1 MGIIDD
7 MISRTLNISFFIV
20 RLCLFFNYPYFLA
33 LPAHANG
40 LSTTISNYLNQ
51 PNELEYIESHL
62 QLWLDS
68 SNINGN
74 NNLGLVSGQSIG
86 TWIDLSGNNHHAV
99 EVNADNMPIFNTNSV
114 LFDGSNDGLTLPSNI
129 IANTD
134 YTIIAVEKRTNLHK
148 VNYFLGQ
155 IKNTDG
161 HFESFNKVLHI
172 GYRDSTTFTVAQY
185 ANDFNA
191 TLATSYLANISNS
204 ISDISNTNQFSVYYN
219 GQFMSTGTG
228 NNSGPLSGDE
238 LLIGRSYDQ
247 FYSGHI
253 MEVLIFNT
261 TLNESQLSK
270 INAYLAE
277 KWELNSIIDS
287 DNDSIFNSQ
296 DLCPYDND
304 NFTSNPENDYDSD
317 GCLDSTNDN
326 DDDNDGFSDDIELI
340 YGSSP
345 VNELDT
351 PSIDLENTLSA
362 LNTSIN
368 ISGIN
373 TKLTL
378 WLDAKNTDF
387 NSNSTL
393 GNQNNVETWLDLSGK
408 GNHAYAE
415 NTESTPLYTQNGIY
429 FDGNNDGLKLNSN
442 ILSDTAYTIITVEKR
457 SSLNR
462 VNKIIG
468 QVRTSNSHLDSFNK
482 ALHYGY
488 RNETELAI
496 AQYAND
502 FYVPISE
509 LSDPTSINTAISNPN
524 NNNQFKIYS
533 NGQLIG
539 SGNGNNPGHLKGS
552 DILIGRSY
560 DQYYHGHIL
569 EVLIFND
576 ELNADQ
582 ITLINAYLSQKWNL
596 LNKNDSDNDGTV
608 DNNDAFWLDPTESL
622 DTDTDG
628 IGNNQDTDDDNDG
641 YSDIDETL
649 HCNENSNPLNNN
661 SIPTDYDND
670 FICSRIGPKM
680 K

>member
-1 MGIIDD
+1 MDCPEIIP
-7 MISRTLNISFFIV
+7 MLLLPFI
-20 RLCLFFNYPYFLA
+20 L
-33 LPAHANG
+33 
-40 LSTTISNYLNQ
+40 
-51 PNELEYIESHL
+51 
-62 QLWLDS
+62 
-68 SNINGN
+68 
-74 NNLGLVSGQSIG
+74 
-86 TWIDLSGNNHHAV
+86 
-99 EVNADNMPIFNTNSV
+99 
-114 LFDGSNDGLTLPSNI
+114 LPS
-129 IANTD
+129 
-134 YTIIAVEKRTNLHK
+134 
-148 VNYFLGQ
+148 
-155 IKNTDG
+155 
-161 HFESFNKVLHI
+161 S
-172 GYRDSTTFTVAQY
+172 
-185 ANDFNA
+185 
-191 TLATSYLANISNS
+191 
-204 ISDISNTNQFSVYYN
+204 
-219 GQFMSTGTG
+219 
-228 NNSGPLSGDE
+228 
-238 LLIGRSYDQ
+238 
-247 FYSGHI
+247 
-253 MEVLIFNT
+253 
-261 TLNESQLSK
+261 
-270 INAYLAE
+270 
-277 KWELNSIIDS
+277 
-287 DNDSIFNSQ
+287 
-296 DLCPYDND
+296 
-304 NFTSNPENDYDSD
+304 PENDYDSD

-326 DDDNDGFSDDIELI
+326 DDDNDGFSDEIELT

-351 PSIDLENTLSA
+351 PSIDLENILSA

-368 ISGIN
+368 IADIN

-387 NSNSTL
+387 YSNSTMSNQ
-393 GNQNNVETWLDLSGK
+393 GNMETWLDLSGK

-415 NTESTPLYTQNGIY
+415 NNESTPLFTESGIY

-509 LSDPTSINTAISNPN
+509 SSDPTSINTAISNAN
-524 NNNQFKIYS
+524 SNNQFKIYS
-533 NGQLIG
+533 NGQLMG

-552 DILIGRSY
+552 EILIGRSY

-576 ELNADQ
+576 ELNSDQ

-608 DNNDAFWLDPTESL
+608 DSNDAFWLDPTESL

-661 SIPTDYDND
+661 SIPTDYDGDFICNELDEDDDNDNINDNVDDFPLNSMEFLDTDGDGIGNTQDTDDDNDGYSDIDETLHCNENSDPLNNNSIPTDYDND
-670 FICSRIGPKM
+670 FICSALDSNEVMSGTGSSVETSNLLTYPNPM
-680 K
+680 KRTEVNGSINYVLNQNAAINLHIYNMFGQKVHYSYYESGQNGGKINQNSIYLPPHILNLFPAGIYIILISNNGKTLGKSKLVIMP